1 MARDVNSVHEFTHDP
16 PYGLEKE
23 KTVVRCDDG
32 TVYEFE
38 QSDSLPKDAPPRLVR
53 AFQPNGRMTHVD
65 GQKVLPDAV
74 EETVETLLGGWS
86 K

>member
-1 MARDVNSVHEFTHDP
+1 MSRNVESVHQFRHEPKFRLSKDM
-16 PYGLEKE
+16 
-23 KTVVRCDDG
+23 TVVRCGDG

-38 QSDSLPKDAPPRLVR
+38 KPTDEPDGISPTLTR
-53 AFQPNGRMTHVD
+53 AYQPDGSVTHT
-65 GQKVLPDAV
+65 GSRAILPDAV